1 MPELIPALKQDEIL
15 KMVASA
21 AQRISLEYHDKE
33 PVLIGVLKGSFV
45 FLSDLV
51 RHLSIPVKID
61 FIAVSSYGSSA
72 SSSGEIRL
80 TKHHDIEI
88 KDRDI
93 LIVEDIIDTGLTI
106 SFIINYLQSFR
117 PKSIKICTLIDKH
130 ERRKVNINIDFKC
143 HVVKNG
149 FLVGYG
155 LDFAKKFRELPDIY
169 KLNFNQRS
177 IS

>member
-1 MPELIPALKQDEIL
+1 MPELILALKQDEIL
-15 KMVASA
+15 KMVAYA
-21 AQRISLEYHDKE
+21 AQKISSEYHNKE
-33 PVLIGVLKGSFV
+33 PVFIGVLKGSFI

-72 SSSGEIRL
+72 SSSEEIRL

-88 KDRDI
+88 KGRDV
-93 LIVEDIIDTGLTI
+93 LIIEDIIDTGLTT
-106 SFIINYLQSFR
+106 SFLINYLQSFH

-143 HVVKNG
+143 HVAKNG
-149 FLVGYG
+149 FFVGYG
-155 LDFAKKFRELPDIY
+155 LDFAEKFRELPDIY
-169 KLNFNQRS
+169 NLQF
-177 IS
+177 

>member
-1 MPELIPALKQDEIL
+1 MPELIPALKQNEIL

-61 FIAVSSYGSSA
+61 FLAVSSYGSSA

-80 TKHHDIEI
+80 TKSHDIEI
-88 KDRDI
+88 KNRDI

-106 SFIINYLQSFR
+106 SFIINYLQSFH

-143 HVVKNG
+143 HVVKYG
-149 FLVGYG
+149 FFVGYG
-155 LDFAKKFRELPDIY
+155 LDFAEKYRELPDIY
-169 KLNFNQRS
+169 NLNFNQRS